1 VSTQAS
7 EEEKREL
14 APDGV
19 VRVGLNYQNFLLVGR
34 DGPDGTPNG
43 IAPDL
48 ARELARRAGLKI
60 TYVKYDAAGKLA
72 DGVKDLQWDVAFL
85 GNEPARADV
94 IAFSAAYLEIPITF
108 LVPQGSRIK
117 RIEDVDADGVRVAVS
132 AKSAYDLY
140 LSRTL
145 KRAKLVR
152 VDGIEASLR
161 TFVDQKLE
169 ALGGLKPRL
178 VADAEELAG
187 SRVLDGQISAVQQ
200 SVGTPKARSK
210 AAAYLRRFVRDIKAE
225 GLVARLIQKHN
236 VRGVAVAP
244 QE

>member
-1 VSTQAS
+1 MQIS
-7 EEEKREL
+7 ELEKKEL
-14 APDGV
+14 APRGAI
-19 VRVGLNYQNFLLVGR
+19 RVGLNYQNFLLVGR

-48 ARELARRAGLKI
+48 ARELARRAGLPI
-60 TYVKYDAAGKLA
+60 EYLRYDAAGKLA
-72 DGVKDLQWDVAFL
+72 DAVKDEAWDVAFL
-85 GNEPARADV
+85 GSEPARANV

-108 LVPQGSRIK
+108 LVPPGSAIARI
-117 RIEDVDADGVRVAVS
+117 DQVDAKGVRVAVS

-145 KRAKLVR
+145 KNAELVR
-152 VDGIEASLR
+152 VDGIEASFR
-161 TFVDQKLE
+161 VFVDRKLE

-187 SRVLDGQISAVQQ
+187 SRVLEGQISAVQQ
-200 SVGTPKARSK
+200 SVGTPKARGH
-210 AAAYLRRFVRDIKAE
+210 AAAFVKRFVAEIKSE
-225 GLVARLIQKHN
+225 GLVARLIQKHQ

-244 QE
+244 QD